1 MNNLTIDMLLDKVKQ
16 YNQSEVEYVKSAY
29 DLAFQLHKG
38 QFRQS
43 GEPYIIHPLNVAYTL
58 ACMYA
63 DRDTICAGLLH
74 DVLEDS
80 DFTKKGIETI
90 FNKDVANLVDGVT
103 KISRMNFSTKQAQ
116 NLANTRKIITS
127 LENDVRIVIIKLAD
141 RLHNMRTLEY
151 KRPEKQQENAL
162 ETMELFAPLAYY
174 IGAYQIKSE
183 LEDISFR
190 YLCPEKYQKISDL
203 RVINTSQNN
212 EEITKMMVKIKRTM
226 MKNGIIGDVNIRV
239 KNVYGIYKQLKEG
252 HDINNIHDLFSIKIK
267 AKNISDCYQ
276 VLGLIHQLYKPVNNK
291 FKDYICNP
299 KTNMYQSLHTTLF
312 CPNGNLV
319 QTQIRTY
326 EMDDIDTYGL
336 CAYWRTYRGNAR
348 AIMQE
353 KLTKECQFYESLV
366 DLDSSFTDNEEFINQ
381 VRNNLLSKQIYV
393 YDACGNIIELP
404 LGSTINDIYFK
415 IDVSCGNLPVVN
427 GEKVSPSYILKPK
440 DRVKFLKK
448 GTSY

>member
-1 MNNLTIDMLLDKVKQ
+1 MDNLTVDMFLKQ
-16 YNQSEVEYVKSAY
+16 VKSYNPSGVDYIKTAY
-29 DLAFQLHKG
+29 DLAERLHEG

-58 ACMYA
+58 SCMYA

-80 DFTKKGIETI
+80 DFTKKGIEI
-90 FNKDVANLVDGVT
+90 VFNEDIANLVDGVT

-141 RLHNMRTLEY
+141 RLHNMRTLEF
-151 KRPEKQQENAL
+151 KKPEKQQENAI

-183 LEDISFR
+183 LEDISLR
-190 YLCPEKYQKISDL
+190 YLCPEEYQKISDL
-203 RVINTSQNN
+203 RTISMSKNN
-212 EEITKMMVKIKRTM
+212 EELIKMIGKIKRLM
-226 MKNGIIGDVNIRV
+226 IKNGIDGDINIRV

-252 HDINNIHDLFSIKIK
+252 HDIDNIHDLFSIKVK
-267 AKNISDCYQ
+267 VKKISDCYQ
-276 VLGLIHQLYKPVNNK
+276 VLGLIHQLYKPINDK

-299 KTNMYQSLHTTLF
+299 KTNLYQSLHTTLF
-312 CPNGNLV
+312 GPNGILV

-336 CAYWRTYRGNAR
+336 CAYWLTYRGNAR
-348 AIMQE
+348 AIMQQT
-353 KLTKECQFYESLV
+353 LTKNCQFYNSLV
-366 DLDSSFTDNEEFINQ
+366 DIDSSFSDNEEFIRQ
-381 VRNNLLSKQIYV
+381 VRNNLLSEQIHI

-404 LGSTINDIYFK
+404 QGSTINDAYFK
-415 IDVSCGNLPVVN
+415 LDTSDGNIPFVN
-427 GEKVSPSYILKPK
+427 GIKVDSDYILKPK